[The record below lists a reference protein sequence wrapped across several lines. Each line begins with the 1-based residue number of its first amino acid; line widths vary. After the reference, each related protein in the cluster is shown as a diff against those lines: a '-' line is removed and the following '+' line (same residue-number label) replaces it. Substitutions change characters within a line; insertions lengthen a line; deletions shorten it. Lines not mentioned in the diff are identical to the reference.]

1 MVVAESLA
9 VFALAKKTIDVV
21 SSAVDTAESATS
33 LYQGLD
39 KLFHV
44 KDQVAREV
52 KKQQPK
58 KPKSKLHN
66 IFNKVT
72 KEDTEDDLSVG
83 SVAAMVLEQKKL
95 DRKILNLGIRIDNK
109 FGEGTWDEI
118 LETREKMIAERKEKK
133 RKAKQ
138 KQKQLEEEQEE
149 RWEKVWRAL
158 IELLKLIIVG
168 IAAGGIGYLIWINRC
183 MSGNC

>member
-52 KKQQPK
+52 NKQQPK

-66 IFNKVT
+66 IFNRVT
-72 KEDTEDDLSVG
+72 KEDADDDLSVG

-118 LETREKMIAERKEKK
+118 IQTREKMVAERKAKAK
-133 RKAKQ
+133 RKKQ
-138 KQKQLEEEQEE
+138 KQKELKEEQEE
-149 RWEKVWRAL
+149 RWEKIWKAL
-158 IELLKLIIVG
+158 IDFFKLIIVG
-168 IAAGGIGYLIWINRC
+168 ITASGVGYLIWINRC